1 LKVKAL
7 LEVRGKDPS
16 RVRKGRVQAI
26 MLLGMMAGLLFVA
39 AYNAVEAEPQYYATN
54 IAFASLL
61 FGLLLLNRFG
71 FVHLAGLF
79 TVVLT
84 GVGSFVLMS
93 DELTAAFVTM
103 PIPILIASYL
113 LAPWAGFVV
122 AAIMIV
128 VAAVFDIA
136 TLSLL
141 ILLIVAIISYLFA
154 ESLERAYRESRYQA
168 LHDPL
173 TDLPNRALFL
183 DRLEQEL
190 VSAERAGRVVAVLF
204 IDLDNFKVINDSLG
218 HHLGDRLLVE
228 VSRRLSNGLRPR
240 DSAARFGGD
249 EFTILLTNLWDAGGA
264 VRVTK
269 RLLEALHEPFVIGN
283 HEVAVSASVGIA
295 LGNVDTA
302 RPSDLLR
309 NADTALYRAKGTKGR
324 YELFRPKMHTQNLKR
339 LKLEEDLRQSIEWG
353 GGFEVHY
360 QPQVTL
366 ETRTIAEM
374 EALVRWGHPRRGL
387 VMPSEFI
394 QVTEETGLIV
404 PIGEQV
410 LEEACRQASE
420 WRDQNSRSPTI
431 TMCVNLSMRQLR
443 DPDLVDKVER
453 ALRRAAL
460 DPNKLK
466 LEITETAVMEDE
478 QHVISVL
485 RDLRSLGVRISLD
498 DFGSGFSA
506 LNRVKNLPLD
516 GLKIDRSFI
525 DGLGE
530 GTVNDAIVR
539 LVVDFAHTLGLK
551 VTAEGVENER
561 QVASLTAMRC
571 DLAQGFYFS
580 RPLSSEAARVLVATN
595 PPLRRMS

>member
-1 LKVKAL
+1 LKLKTL

-16 RVRKGRVQAI
+16 RRRKGRVQAI
-26 MLLGMMAGLLFVA
+26 ILLGMMAGMLFVA

-54 IAFASLL
+54 VAFASLL
-61 FGLLLLNRFG
+61 FGLFLLNRFG
-71 FVHLAGLF
+71 FVYLAGLF

-84 GVGSFVLMS
+84 GAGSFVLMS

-103 PIPILIASYL
+103 PLPILIASYL

-128 VAAVFDIA
+128 VATVFDIA

-228 VSRRLSNGLRPR
+228 VSRRLSNSLRPR

-269 RLLEALHEPFVIGN
+269 RLLETLHEPFDIGN

-295 LGNVDTA
+295 LGNIETA
-302 RPSDLLR
+302 RPSDMLR
-309 NADTALYRAKGTKGR
+309 NADTALYQAKGTKGR
-324 YELFRPKMHTQNLKR
+324 YEVFRPKMHIQNLKR
-339 LKLEEDLRQSIEWG
+339 LKLEEDLRQAIEGG

-366 ETRTIAEM
+366 DTSTIAEM
-374 EALVRWGHPRRGL
+374 EALVRWVHPNRGL

-394 QVTEETGLIV
+394 QVAEESGLIV

-410 LEEACRQASE
+410 LEEACRQARE
-420 WRDQNSRSPTI
+420 WRHQNGRSP
-431 TMCVNLSMRQLR
+431 TMCVNLSMRQLQ
-443 DPDLVDKVER
+443 DPDLVDKVEE
-453 ALRRAAL
+453 ALRRSAL
-460 DPNKLK
+460 DANKLK

-478 QHVISVL
+478 QHVINVL

-498 DFGSGFSA
+498 DFGSGFSS
-506 LNRVKNLPLD
+506 LNYVKNLPVD
-516 GLKIDRSFI
+516 GLKIDKSFI

-539 LVVDFAHTLGLK
+539 LIVDFAHTLGLK

-561 QVASLTAMRC
+561 QVASLSAMRC

-580 RPLSSEAARVLVATN
+580 KPLPSEAAGALVATKS
-595 PPLRRMS
+595 LRLMS